1 MRLLTPAIVA
11 SALLAVQPAPASAA
25 RCDSYDVRA
34 SQTGSN
40 SYDPALVLP
49 TLVTVNIA
57 SIDRTDRGCTSAAVT
72 LTSVDGRPI
81 ELINGATRLTGRLV
95 RSNRVGALRPE
106 SVSING
112 NGRNDILDGGMELD
126 FLEID
131 AGQFVPAG
139 TYRADLIVT
148 VGNGAP
154 VPFGVEL
161 TVAPSIRFVDTGTR
175 DLSLGEVSNGAAISS
190 NFAYRTNAMVSVI
203 ARSDNGG
210 TLLHERGSAYGR
222 IPYRARLGGQLL
234 DLVSP
239 TPVTIAA
246 AGTGVRMET
255 LLVEVDPQTGRYA
268 GRYRDTLTL
277 EFTAF

>member
-1 MRLLTPAIVA
+1 MRLLIPATLA
-11 SALLAVQPAPASAA
+11 AALIAAQSAPAVAA
-25 RCDSYDVRA
+25 RCDSYGVRA

-57 SIDRTDRGCTSAAVT
+57 STEQTARGCTSASVT
-72 LTSVDGRPI
+72 LASVDGRVI
-81 ELINGATRLTGRLV
+81 ELVNGSTRLTGRLV

-112 NGRNDILDGGMELD
+112 NGRNDILGGGMELD

-139 TYRADLIVT
+139 IYHADLIVT
-148 VGNGAP
+148 VGDGAP
-154 VPFGVEL
+154 VPFGIEL
-161 TVAPSIRFVDTGTR
+161 TVSPSIRFVDTGTR
-175 DLSLGEVSNGAAISS
+175 DLSLGEVSNGSAVSS
-190 NFAYRTNAMVSVI
+190 NFAYRTNAMVAVT

-210 TLLHERGSAYGR
+210 TLLHERGPAYGR

-239 TPVTIAA
+239 TAVTIPS

-255 LLVEVDPQTGRYA
+255 LRVEVDPQTGRYA